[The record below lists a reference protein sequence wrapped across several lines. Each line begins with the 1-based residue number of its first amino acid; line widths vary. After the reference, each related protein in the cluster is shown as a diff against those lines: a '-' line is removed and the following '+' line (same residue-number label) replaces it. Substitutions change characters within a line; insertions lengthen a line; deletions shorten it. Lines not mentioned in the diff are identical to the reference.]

1 MEKIFNYFAGNNDS
15 MTLTFVIIAMAV
27 VLVFLVL
34 LIYIPVLTKKIF
46 PKFGYAEYS
55 DYLPFK
61 RVYNDNSISTTDGS
75 LSRVYKINGIQTNIM
90 DDKNKEKLLDLRTQ
104 LLNQIQVP
112 DVYLRFFTIRDH
124 INEKTDYEF
133 DQPTLQKIYDK
144 WNNQGLKIYNN
155 NYYVVVSVAGGNREK
170 LNQCCNYIESILSA
184 YKPVL

>member
-1 MEKIFNYFAGNNDS
+1 M
-15 MTLTFVIIAMAV
+15 
-27 VLVFLVL
+27 L
-34 LIYIPVLTKKIF
+34 LNK
-46 PKFGYAEYS
+46 
-55 DYLPFK
+55 
-61 RVYNDNSISTTDGS
+61 TD
-75 LSRVYKINGIQTNIM
+75 LIK
-90 DDKNKEKLLDLRTQ
+90 KEKLLDLRTQ
-104 LLNQIQVP
+104 LLNQIQDP